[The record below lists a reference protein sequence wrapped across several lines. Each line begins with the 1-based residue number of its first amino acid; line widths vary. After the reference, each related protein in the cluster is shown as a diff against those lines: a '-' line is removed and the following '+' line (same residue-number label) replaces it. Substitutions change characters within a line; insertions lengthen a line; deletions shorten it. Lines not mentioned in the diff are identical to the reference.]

1 MRCKTFALIGAAML
15 SGCAAQRIAPP
26 QTPLHTQL
34 FGSDKRDAVRTLVVV
49 LHGDAGV
56 ATRADPYA
64 FAKAVTAAVPDSAA
78 LAIIRP
84 GYGDVQ
90 GNRSPG
96 IRGKGNGDNYTA
108 DRLKQ
113 IGDAIASA
121 KAQLPRARVILIGD
135 NGGAAIAADIAGIR
149 PSLVDGVV
157 LVSCPCTLPEWRRYI
172 AKKQPLGDP
181 ADAVPS
187 LDPLKTAG
195 GVAPGLRAVMLV
207 GDEDQ
212 ITPVEFSRPYA
223 EALALRGIATDFRI
237 VPDKAQL
244 TLNDPEILAA
254 TKKLA
259 ATLPEK
265 S

>member
-96 IRGKGNGDNYTA
+96 IRGKGNGD
-108 DRLKQ
+108 
-113 IGDAIASA
+113 
-121 KAQLPRARVILIGD
+121 
-135 NGGAAIAADIAGIR
+135 
-149 PSLVDGVV
+149 
-157 LVSCPCTLPEWRRYI
+157 
-172 AKKQPLGDP
+172 
-181 ADAVPS
+181 
-187 LDPLKTAG
+187 
-195 GVAPGLRAVMLV
+195 
-207 GDEDQ
+207 
-212 ITPVEFSRPYA
+212 
-223 EALALRGIATDFRI
+223 
-237 VPDKAQL
+237 
-244 TLNDPEILAA
+244 
-254 TKKLA
+254 
-259 ATLPEK
+259 
-265 S
+265 